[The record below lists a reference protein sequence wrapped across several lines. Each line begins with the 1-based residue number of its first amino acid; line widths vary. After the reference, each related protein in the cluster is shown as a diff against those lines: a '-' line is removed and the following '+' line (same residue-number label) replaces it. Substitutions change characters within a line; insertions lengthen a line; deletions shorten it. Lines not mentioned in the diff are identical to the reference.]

1 MSYICITHICSFN
14 ICFCWKWAHYVWNMS
29 ENDSIRHCPF
39 QPYPHSIP
47 QPLLQHLLRLAPR
60 RHRAPRFHSGETGKM
75 DINFTLMFFNTRF
88 RLFINIIFIF
98 LADSKCGVIYSLFSG
113 ILVPLKKDPRAP
125 FHHIQMPSSNNS
137 NMVMQVKLMSIGY
150 INSQFSLY
158 VIYKVWTVFS
168 STRCRSS

>member
-1 MSYICITHICSFN
+1 MP
-14 ICFCWKWAHYVWNMS
+14 

-75 DINFTLMFFNTRF
+75 DINFTLMFFSTRF
-88 RLFINIIFIF
+88 RLFTNIIFIF

-137 NMVMQVKLMSIGY
+137 NMVMQVKGNVL
-150 INSQFSLY
+150 SLY
-158 VIYKVWTVFS
+158 YACPWCLPPFS
-168 STRCRSS
+168 ISFHGNQFVKCRSWITVGMV